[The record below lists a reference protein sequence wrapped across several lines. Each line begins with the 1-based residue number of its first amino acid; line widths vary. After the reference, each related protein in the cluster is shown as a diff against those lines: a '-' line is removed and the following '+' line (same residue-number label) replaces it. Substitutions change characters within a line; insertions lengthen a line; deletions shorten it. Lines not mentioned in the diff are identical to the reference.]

1 MCAKNTDKKTHFQKL
16 ISQVKEFSGLLSAIT
31 IILASI
37 FTVVNFAFTQL
48 NRETSDHLEKIS
60 SKMKEVEL
68 GTTRTQLMT
77 LINYYPS
84 NHSEILQVAKHYFKD
99 LNGDWYMSSIFQK
112 WAEQQGIDVSSIVK
126 VSE

>member
-16 ISQVKEFSGLLSAIT
+16 ITQVKEFSGLLSAIT
-31 IILASI
+31 IILASV
-37 FTVVNFAFTQL
+37 FTVVNFAFSQL
-48 NRETSDHLEKIS
+48 NKETSEHLEKIS

-77 LINYYPS
+77 LINYYPT
-84 NHSEILQVAKHYFKD
+84 HHGEILQVAKYYFKE
-99 LNGDWYMSSIFQK
+99 LKGDWYMSSIFHR

-126 VSE
+126 ISE